1 MITDIK
7 NKEFEMI
14 KILFCGINGRMG
26 KVTEELIAS
35 DAAYKDKLVLSGGVD
50 ISDAGEHTFPVYRS
64 IFDCAD
70 KPDVIIDFS
79 HHSAVKDI
87 CTYAAE
93 NGVPAVICTT
103 GHDDAEKELMKDASK
118 KVPIFYSRNMSLGI
132 NLLMQLTKKAAQML
146 GDSFDIE
153 IVEAHHNKK
162 LDAPSGT
169 ALMLADAASQGLD
182 YDPEYVYERQ
192 SVRKARDKNEIGI
205 HSIRGG
211 NIVGEHRVIFAGSN
225 EVITLSHSAASRS
238 VFASGALKAAE
249 FIADKPAGLYDMG
262 DVVNGI

>member
-1 MITDIK
+1 
-7 NKEFEMI
+7 MI

-26 KVTEELIAS
+26 RATEELIS
-35 DAAYKDKLVLSGGVD
+35 SIEQYKDKLSLCAGVD
-50 ISDAGEHTFPVYRS
+50 VADTGEHSFPVYRS
-64 IFDCAD
+64 IFDCAE

-87 CTYAAE
+87 CAYAVE
-93 NGVPAVICTT
+93 KGVPAVICTT
-103 GHDDAEKELMKDASK
+103 GHDENEKEIMKDASK
-118 KVPIFYSRNMSLGI
+118 HVPVFYSRNMSLGI
-132 NLLMQLTKKAAQML
+132 NLLMQLTKKAARML

-169 ALMLADAASQGLD
+169 ALMLADAASKGLD

-211 NIVGEHRVIFAGSN
+211 NIVGEHSVIFAGSN
-225 EVITLSHSAASRS
+225 EVITLSHSASSRS
-238 VFASGALKAAE
+238 VFAAGALKAAE

-262 DVVNGI
+262 DVVSDV